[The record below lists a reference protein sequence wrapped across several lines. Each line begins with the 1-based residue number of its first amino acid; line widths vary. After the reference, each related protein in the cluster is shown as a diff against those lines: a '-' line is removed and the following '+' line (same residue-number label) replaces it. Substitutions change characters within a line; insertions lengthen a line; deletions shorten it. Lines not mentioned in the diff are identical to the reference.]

1 MPKLFFIVPCGS
13 GMVSILQHETTV
25 RVILVN
31 DKLNKKKLIK
41 GELDLF
47 FTSFLKVLKVY
58 SI

>member
-13 GMVSILQHETTV
+13 GMVSILQNKTTV
-25 RVILVN
+25 RVMLVN
-31 DKLNKKKLIK
+31 DKLNKKLIK